1 MKNNIAYIL
10 LMVACLVVACS
21 EGNDEPSPQPVLQPT
36 SPTTPTPATEPE
48 WSNMPIG
55 FSAVVEDHATTRT
68 VLTPVYGPDL
78 TRDDIY
84 TGEDIIDWSRAVA
97 LNFYSPGVTGAAT
110 LNGSDKGFGVYSIYT
125 GNDTYAQA
133 ITAAQ
138 AAVSG
143 SGEDKRSERQ
153 LVMFN
158 QRVYTTDN
166 GTSWNYTPKRFWPG
180 NAANISFF
188 AYAPYRDDGIDY
200 PDGADSSS
208 SSNIDNTKTT
218 EVFSYVKKEDFGA
231 PYINWNQQTQ
241 QDLLYGV
248 ANEDVI
254 DYSMAPF
261 KQEDDD
267 YVDMH
272 RPNDNALHWKL
283 KHALARVKFTISN
296 YMSYEDQLGAEAIA
310 IGGANTQ
317 YEKYISGG
325 TYKIDPAD
333 DEEAPKDLNG
343 YYVHLGTEENPTM
356 WLKYNT
362 DQTTRKVIITDITF
376 KNLNKQG
383 SLYLMNDENKNPIWS
398 IPAIDGKYDSYKLI
412 PGNPAIIRERLTP
425 ENVEDNF
432 AGLPIID
439 KNAVPLNVAKTGDNT
454 YDDTQDH
461 YILFIPQEYNE
472 EAHDNIEIYLKYQ
485 VVSYVKL
492 EGRFNWDREP
502 THAPYYH
509 ENQEG
514 GIVEKYMVGDEKTL
528 KGVLPVSLEAN
539 KSYNIVI
546 QLGKTMKILFE
557 ITDWDDTHTIKIPD
571 FI

>member
-1 MKNNIAYIL
+1 MKSYIAYIL

-21 EGNDEPSPQPVLQPT
+21 ESKDEPTPQTQPQT
-36 SPTTPTPATEPE
+36 QPASQTTPTTPTPATGSV
-48 WSNMPIG
+48 WSDVPIG

-78 TRDDIY
+78 TNDDFY
-84 TGEDIIDWSRAVA
+84 TGTGEERHINWGS
-97 LNFYSPGVTGAAT
+97 VTYNANVTATT
-110 LNGSDKGFGVYSIYT
+110 LNGNTDADGNGFGVYSIYT

-143 SGEDKRSERQ
+143 SGDDKRSERQ

-158 QRVYTTDN
+158 QQVTTTDN
-166 GTSWNYTPKRFWPG
+166 GESWDYTPKRFWPG

-188 AYAPYRDDGIDY
+188 AYAPYKVAGIDY
-200 PDGADSSS
+200 PV
-208 SSNIDNTKTT
+208 SSNIDNTKTI
-218 EVFSYVKKEDFGA
+218 EVFSYVKKDNFGV
-231 PYINWNQQTQ
+231 PYINWNHETQ

-248 ANEDVI
+248 ANKNVI
-254 DYSMAPF
+254 DYTMAPF
-261 KQEDDD
+261 KLAGDD

-272 RPNDNALHWKL
+272 RPNDNALHWRL
-283 KHALARVKFTISN
+283 KHALARAKFTISN

-310 IGGANTQ
+310 IGGANTE

-325 TYKIDPAD
+325 TYKINPAD
-333 DEEAPKDLNG
+333 ESEEPKDLNG

-376 KNLNKQG
+376 RNLNKQG

-398 IPAIDGKYDSYKLI
+398 IPAIDGKYASYKLI

-454 YDDTQDH
+454 YDDTKDH
-461 YILFIPQEYNE
+461 YILFIPQEYDE
-472 EAHDNIEIYLKYQ
+472 EADDNIEIYLTYQ

-492 EGRFNWDREP
+492 EGRFNWDRDP
-502 THAPYYH
+502 TNPPTYY
-509 ENQEG
+509 G
-514 GIVEKYMVGDEKTL
+514 ASVVERYMAGEEKTL

>member
-1 MKNNIAYIL
+1 MKSNIAYIL
-10 LMVACLVVACS
+10 LMVACLLVACS
-21 EGNDEPSPQPVLQPT
+21 ESKDEPTPQPVPQYP
-36 SPTTPTPATEPE
+36 SNTTPTPATGSV
-48 WSNMPIG
+48 WSDVPIG

-68 VLTPVYGPDL
+68 ALTPVYGPDL
-78 TRDDIY
+78 TNDDFY
-84 TGEDIIDWSRAVA
+84 TGTGEERHINWGS
-97 LNFYSPGVTGAAT
+97 VTYNANVTAT
-110 LNGSDKGFGVYSIYT
+110 SLNGDTKADGIGFGVYSIYT

-143 SGEDKRSERQ
+143 SGDDKRSERQ

-158 QRVYTTDN
+158 QQVTTTDN
-166 GTSWNYTPKRFWPG
+166 GVSWDYTPKRFWPG

-188 AYAPYRDDGIDY
+188 AYAPYKTDGIVY
-200 PDGADSSS
+200 PNGGDAAS

-218 EVFSYVKKEDFGA
+218 EVFSYVKKEDFGV
-231 PYINWNQQTQ
+231 PYINWDHETQ

-261 KQEDDD
+261 KLAGDD

-283 KHALARVKFTISN
+283 KHALARAKFTISN

-325 TYKIDPAD
+325 TYKINPAD
-333 DEEAPKDLNG
+333 ESEEPKDLNG
-343 YYVHLGTEENPTM
+343 YYVHLGTEDNPTM

-376 KNLNKQG
+376 RNLNKQG

-398 IPAIDGKYDSYKLI
+398 IPAIDGKYASYKLI
-412 PGNPAIIRERLTP
+412 PGNPAIIREGLTS
-425 ENVEDNF
+425 ENVAANF
-432 AGLPIID
+432 AGLPKIG

-454 YDDTQDH
+454 YDDTKDH

-472 EAHDNIEIYLKYQ
+472 EADDNIEIYLKYQ

-502 THAPYYH
+502 TNPPTYY
-509 ENQEG
+509 ENQ
-514 GIVEKYMVGDEKTL
+514 VEERYMVGVEKTL